1 MTQKEQAIKDA
12 CWNNRSLND
21 FDRMHDAVIEV
32 FDEDDVHQ
40 KVCEKLEKDEYLR
53 AILNILPIHILG
65 IGISWSMSD
74 TVFGDEVYTFAEE
87 NKQEILKA
95 LDLNNEAQAN
105 KP

>member
-12 CWNNRSLND
+12 CWNNRSSND
-21 FDRMHDAVIEV
+21 FDRMHDAVIDV
-32 FDEDDVHQ
+32 FDEEPVYE
-40 KVCEKLEKDEYLR
+40 KVCEKLEKDECLR
-53 AILNILPIHILG
+53 AILNILPIHILS
-65 IGISWSMSD
+65 IGIRWGMSD